1 MYSLRMTGPHPHRAA
16 GAHTLSIKI
25 GKVFEAKATGWG
37 VVGAVIALIVL
48 LVASAAWTLATVA

>member
-1 MYSLRMTGPHPHRAA
+1 MTGSPHDRAS
-16 GAHTLSIKI
+16 GAHSLSIKV